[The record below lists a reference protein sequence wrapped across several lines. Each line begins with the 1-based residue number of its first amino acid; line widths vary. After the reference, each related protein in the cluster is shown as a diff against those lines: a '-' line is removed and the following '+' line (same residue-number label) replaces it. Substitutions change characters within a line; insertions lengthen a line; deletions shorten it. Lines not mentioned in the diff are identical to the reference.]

1 MLCSWLYSRKFTMV
15 NSWKDKRISAI
26 NRIIKNTRGSTLTFL
41 DEYNSI
47 CSSKAK
53 NKMEYKLE
61 RKNEKNNEIE
71 DHLWVPCTP
80 RNLPE

>member
-1 MLCSWLYSRKFTMV
+1 MV
-15 NSWKDKRISAI
+15 DSWKDKRISAI
-26 NRIIKNTRGSTLTFL
+26 NRVIKKTRGSTLTFL

-61 RKNEKNNEIE
+61 RKHEKNN
-71 DHLWVPCTP
+71 VPVTP
-80 RNLPE
+80 RHLPK

>member
-1 MLCSWLYSRKFTMV
+1 MLCSWLCSRKFTMV
-15 NSWKDKRISAI
+15 DSWKDKRISAI
-26 NRIIKNTRGSTLTFL
+26 NKVIKKTRGSTLNFL
-41 DEYNSI
+41 DEYDSI

-61 RKNEKNNEIE
+61 RKNEENNEVE